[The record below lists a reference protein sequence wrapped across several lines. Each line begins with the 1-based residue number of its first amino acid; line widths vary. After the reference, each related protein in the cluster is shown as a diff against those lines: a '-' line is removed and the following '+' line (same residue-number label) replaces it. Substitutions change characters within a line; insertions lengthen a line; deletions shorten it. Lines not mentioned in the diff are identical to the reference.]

1 MDVAEEDLFGWQNDL
16 QVKAWDTLLENHLS
30 DSLVTARFNIDVLNG
45 AVGWSVVWPQVNLQ
59 DFNELPLNLLKDL
72 WHIDILTL
80 NDNLVKSSGL
90 KTDNFFQFNN
100 SLWGDWGDWGYDLL
114 QPESLWR
121 LHAEGLLGLGGL
133 SSSSSD
139 DLGLLAIFHNQSDLV
154 LEVKGNKGLVE
165 LFNIPQWENWHDDM
179 AANTDA
185 LDWNLW
191 NLRLKDNIP
200 FLADLLGLR
209 DSLGSNSSSQ
219 DISESPWAGRLEDQ
233 VGGQGHTCYHRGLQR
248 SRLKLADDFLQDLL
262 ATLVDLGGD
271 WLGVS
276 PQWAQGRDQ
285 LTDTWVGHYLSDLRL
300 REGSKGL
307 LDQGVV
313 INDRLSHDLGGNSNL
328 DFNTQ
333 LLGRGQGWYEQS
345 GHLVEADRGGKVL
358 RHSWGS
364 PAKQNQVEWVLVDG
378 NGLDL
383 LNGWGLGQ
391 QLKFVDVTNG
401 GVRHD
406 VVVSQDS
413 WSLSDWLN
421 INSQFLGWDI
431 KLNLHGSWDIDD
443 RVLIDTSGKVLAGEW
458 ANSANNSRVL
468 GGQNGLGSQRDG
480 WQEGLWLDCSL
491 SNDRNSDWGIN
502 LNMDWEAHIRWEHD
516 LHWRQ

>member
-1 MDVAEEDLFGWQNDL
+1 VLGLDSEPVESGAISSNNNWSNNSGWNVHGIAIELDQVLAMDHAGLGREDRSRDNLGDGNLGSRDWENEVEWVGNADIAEEDLLGWQNDL

-154 LEVKGNKGLVE
+154 VEVKGDKGLAE

-191 NLRLKDNIP
+191 NLGLKDNIP
-200 FLADLLGLR
+200 FLVDLLGLR

-233 VGGQGHTCYHRGLQR
+233 VGGQGHTSNHGGLQR
-248 SRLKLADDFLQDLL
+248 SRLQLANDFLQNLL
-262 ATLVDLGGD
+262 AALVDLGGD
-271 WLGVS
+271 WLGYS

-285 LTDTWVGHYLSDLRL
+285 LTDSWVGHDLSDLRL
-300 REGSKGL
+300 GEGSKGL
-307 LDQGVV
+307 FD
-313 INDRLSHDLGGNSNL
+313 
-328 DFNTQ
+328 
-333 LLGRGQGWYEQS
+333 
-345 GHLVEADRGGKVL
+345 
-358 RHSWGS
+358 
-364 PAKQNQVEWVLVDG
+364 
-378 NGLDL
+378 
-383 LNGWGLGQ
+383 
-391 QLKFVDVTNG
+391 
-401 GVRHD
+401 
-406 VVVSQDS
+406 
-413 WSLSDWLN
+413 
-421 INSQFLGWDI
+421 
-431 KLNLHGSWDIDD
+431 
-443 RVLIDTSGKVLAGEW
+443 
-458 ANSANNSRVL
+458 
-468 GGQNGLGSQRDG
+468 
-480 WQEGLWLDCSL
+480 
-491 SNDRNSDWGIN
+491 
-502 LNMDWEAHIRWEHD
+502 
-516 LHWRQ
+516 